1 MRARPT
7 IPEGSHERINL
18 EEPARALLA
27 CIGATPLVALAL
39 PGADRA
45 TVLAKVEFQNPGGS
59 LKDRPVR
66 AMVLDALRRGELE
79 GGRRLLDSSSGNA
92 GIAYAMIGAALGIP
106 VTLVVPGNASLERKQ
121 RIRAHGAELIETDPL
136 EGYDAAIH
144 HAHELARRETDRYL
158 LANQYANQ
166 ANWRAHYETTG
177 PEIWEQTAGRVTH
190 FVAGVGTGG
199 TGRKSVVEGKS
210 GE

>member
-66 AMVLDALRRGELE
+66 AMVLDALRRGALD
-79 GGRRLLDSSSGNA
+79 GGRRMLDSSSGNA
-92 GIAYAMIGAALGIP
+92 GIAYAMIGAALGVP

-121 RIRAHGAELIETDPL
+121 RIRAHGAELRQTDPV
-136 EGYDAAIH
+136 EGYDAALRE
-144 HAHELARRETDRYL
+144 AHRLAGSDPQRYYMPD
-158 LANQYANQ
+158 QYANRH
-166 ANWRAHYETTG
+166 NWLA
-177 PEIWEQTAGRVTH
+177 
-190 FVAGVGTGG
+190 
-199 TGRKSVVEGKS
+199 
-210 GE
+210 